1 MTRLPTITIDQ
12 ALDALDAVEMLAAAH
27 GVTVDVSIA
36 TLPQCRVL
44 RIEFLRGLRTVGRLR
59 IGEHQLNACKD
70 VGALTDLLEREVS
83 KELRGVMREV
93 RA

>member
-1 MTRLPTITIDQ
+1 MTRLPSITIDQ
-12 ALDALDAVEMLAAAH
+12 ALDTLEAVEMLAAAH

-44 RIEFLRGLRTVGRLR
+44 RIEFVRGPRTVGLLR
-59 IGEHQLNACKD
+59 IGEDKLNTCKD
-70 VGALTDLLEREVS
+70 AGALTEFLEREVS
-83 KELRGVMREV
+83 KELRGLVREV